1 MVLGPDHGDHHP
13 RPGAHLSQNQALGEG
28 GEGAIRQ
35 TLTRTE
41 LTLRYI
47 AFAGIAI
54 GTNLAAQAVVFTV
67 YSGPLK
73 LALAIAV
80 GTVVGLVVKF
90 ELDRRLIFYA
100 PQQNAAATGVTFLFY
115 ASTGLFTTAIF
126 WGTETLAYLVTHG
139 TAGSQYVGGFIGL
152 TIGYFV
158 KYQLDKRY
166 VFRG

>member
-1 MVLGPDHGDHHP
+1 M
-13 RPGAHLSQNQALGEG
+13 
-28 GEGAIRQ
+28 
-35 TLTRTE
+35 TRSE

-54 GTNLAAQAVVFTV
+54 GTNLAAQAIVFAA
-67 YSGPLK
+67 YSGPLE

-80 GTVVGLVVKF
+80 GTIVGLVVKF

-100 PQQNAAATGVTFLFY
+100 PRQDAGATGVTFLFY
-115 ASTGLFTTAIF
+115 AATGLFTTAIF
-126 WGTETLAYLVTHG
+126 WGTETLTWFATHG
-139 TAGSQYVGGFIGL
+139 APGSQYVGGFIGL
-152 TIGYFV
+152 TIGYLV

>member
-1 MVLGPDHGDHHP
+1 M
-13 RPGAHLSQNQALGEG
+13 
-28 GEGAIRQ
+28 
-35 TLTRTE
+35 TRSE

-54 GTNLAAQAVVFTV
+54 GTNLAAQAIVFAA
-67 YSGPLK
+67 YSGPLE

-80 GTVVGLVVKF
+80 GTIVGLLVKF

-100 PQQNAAATGVTFLFY
+100 PRQDAGATGVTFLFY
-115 ASTGLFTTAIF
+115 AATGLFTTAIF
-126 WGTETLAYLVTHG
+126 WGTETLTWLATHG
-139 TAGSQYVGGFIGL
+139 AQGSQYAGGFVGL
-152 TIGYFV
+152 TIGYLV

>member
-1 MVLGPDHGDHHP
+1 
-13 RPGAHLSQNQALGEG
+13 
-28 GEGAIRQ
+28 
-35 TLTRTE
+35 
-41 LTLRYI
+41 
-47 AFAGIAI
+47 
-54 GTNLAAQAVVFTV
+54 
-67 YSGPLK
+67 
-73 LALAIAV
+73 
-80 GTVVGLVVKF
+80 VKF

-100 PQQNAAATGVTFLFY
+100 PQRNATGTGVTFLFY

-139 TAGSQYVGGFIGL
+139 AAGSQYVGGFIGL

>member
-1 MVLGPDHGDHHP
+1 M
-13 RPGAHLSQNQALGEG
+13 
-28 GEGAIRQ
+28 
-35 TLTRTE
+35 
-41 LTLRYI
+41 
-47 AFAGIAI
+47 
-54 GTNLAAQAVVFTV
+54 AQAAVFMT

-73 LALAIAV
+73 FALAIAV
-80 GTVVGLVVKF
+80 GTIVGLVVKF

-100 PQQNAAATGVTFLFY
+100 PKRDVGATGVTFLFY

-126 WGTETLAYLVTHG
+126 WGTETLFHFASG
-139 TAGSQYVGGFIGL
+139 GAPGSQYVGGFIGL